1 MCRAM
6 LARMRFSIW
15 PDLDEPWPEL
25 RALVRHADSTGWDTV
40 YVEDHFITHSESDGP
55 LLEATGTLAALAA
68 ATERITLGTLVLSVT
83 YRHPAVIANWA
94 ATVDQVSA
102 GRLVLGLGAGWE
114 EHEHA
119 AYGFPLG
126 SPGERVDRFVEGL
139 AVVQGLLTQSRTT
152 VDGRYFQVTDAAC
165 EPKPHQDHVPIL
177 VGANGPRMLGVV
189 AEHADRWNMWGS
201 REQVAEKAAVLDAH
215 CERLGRDPGS
225 IERSTQTM
233 LCVTDAPA
241 RARSFLEEHRDRR
254 AAIAGTAAEVADRIA
269 AYAEVGVDEFIV
281 LTSDVGRGNQRLDAL
296 DGLRAALL
304 ATQS

>member
-25 RALVRHADSTGWDTV
+25 RALVTHADSTGWDTV
-40 YVEDHFITHSESDGP
+40 YVEDHFITHSEPDGP

-152 VDGRYFQVTDAAC
+152 VDGRYFHVTDAAC

-233 LCVTDAPA
+233 LCVTDDPA

-281 LTSDVGRGNQRLDAL
+281 LTSDVGRGNERLDAL

>member
-1 MCRAM
+1 M

-25 RALVRHADSTGWDTV
+25 RAVVTHADATGWDTV
-40 YVEDHFITHSESDGP
+40 YVEDHFITHSAPQSP

-68 ATERITLGTLVLSVT
+68 ATERIKLGTLVLSVT

-94 ATVDQVSA
+94 ATVDQLSA

-119 AYGFPLG
+119 AYGLSLG

-139 AVVQGLLTQSRTT
+139 AVVQGLLTQPRTT
-152 VDGRYFQVTDAAC
+152 VEGRFFQVRDAAC
-165 EPKPHQDHVPIL
+165 EPKPHQEHVPIL
-177 VGANGPRMLGVV
+177 VGAKGPRMLGVV

-201 REQVAEKAAVLDAH
+201 AAQVAEKSAVLDAH
-215 CERLGRDPGS
+215 CERLGRDPKS
-225 IERSTQTM
+225 VERSTQAM
-233 LCVTDAPA
+233 LSVTDDPA
-241 RARSFLEEHRDRR
+241 TARGFLDQHGVTGR
-254 AAIAGTAAEVADRIA
+254 AAIAGPAAEVADRVA

-281 LTSDVGRGNQRLDAL
+281 LTSDLGRGAERLDTL
-296 DGLRAALL
+296 DALRAALA

>member
-1 MCRAM
+1 M
-6 LARMRFSIW
+6 LTGMRFSIW

-25 RALVRHADSTGWDTV
+25 RALVAHADATGWDTV
-40 YVEDHFITHSESDGP
+40 YVEDHFITHAAPQSP

-68 ATERITLGTLVLSVT
+68 ATERIKLGTLVLSVT

-94 ATVDQVSA
+94 ATVDQLSA

-119 AYGFPLG
+119 AYGLALG

-139 AVVQGLLTQSRTT
+139 AVVQGLLTQPRTT
-152 VDGRYFQVTDAAC
+152 VEGRFFQVRDAAC

-177 VGANGPRMLGVV
+177 VGAKGPRMLGVV

-201 REQVAEKAAVLDAH
+201 AAQVADKAAVLDAH
-215 CERLGRDPGS
+215 CERLGRDPKS

-233 LCVTDAPA
+233 VCVTDDPA
-241 RARSFLEEHRDRR
+241 RARGFLDEHGATGR
-254 AAIAGTAAEVADRIA
+254 AAIAGPAAEVADQVA
-269 AYAEVGVDEFIV
+269 SYAEVGVDEFIV
-281 LTSDVGRGNQRLDAL
+281 LTSELGRGDERLDTLDAL
-296 DGLRAALL
+296 QVALA

>member
-1 MCRAM
+1 M
-6 LARMRFSIW
+6 LAGMRFSIW
-15 PDLDEPWPEL
+15 PDLDEPWPDL
-25 RALVRHADSTGWDTV
+25 RALVTHADATGWDTV
-40 YVEDHFITHSESDGP
+40 YVEDHFIVHSDQAAP
-55 LLEATGTLAALAA
+55 LMEATGTLAALAA
-68 ATERITLGTLVLSVT
+68 ATERIRLGTLVLSVT

-94 ATVDQVSA
+94 ATVDQLSA

-119 AYGFPLG
+119 AYGLPLG

-152 VDGRYFQVTDAAC
+152 VEGRYFQVRDAAC

-177 VGANGPRMLGVV
+177 VGARGPRMLGVV

-201 REQVAEKAAVLDAH
+201 PAQVAEKAAVLDAH
-215 CERLGRDPGS
+215 CERLGRDPRS
-225 IERSTQTM
+225 IERSAQAM
-233 LCVTDAPA
+233 LCVTDDRA
-241 RARSFLEEHRDRR
+241 RADAFVEQHAPSGR
-254 AAIAGTAAEVADRIA
+254 AAMAGTATEVAERVA

-281 LTSDVGRGNQRLDAL
+281 LTSDLGRGTERLDTL
-296 DGLRAALL
+296 DSLQAALA